1 MNSELENIIHEEE
14 MRTSA
19 EEAGVLEEAEAHE
32 EGEQIIDAH
41 GEEAGH
47 VAHETSLAPEPVFY
61 IGKFEITNS
70 LVNAWISVALLV
82 VFAVIIGRKVKQVPR
97 GLQNFFEFILE
108 GALGVMDG
116 VTHSRAKSMK
126 FLPLVF
132 SLFIF
137 ILVNNWLGLIPG
149 VGTIGYTVMH
159 SGHQVFVP
167 YLRGSTADLNTTLA
181 LALIAVFAANIIG
194 AVVVGVWTYTNKFI
208 RINDLLEI
216 PKKIRKQPTIAIINP
231 IQFFVG
237 LIEIISEIAKI
248 FSLSFRLFGNV
259 FAGEVLLASIAA
271 LIAFVVPVPFY
282 FLEILVGVIQALIF
296 SMLTLV
302 YLTVATMEDAH

>member
-1 MNSELENIIHEEE
+1 MHSEVENILNEEE
-14 MRTSA
+14 METSA
-19 EEAGVLEEAEAHE
+19 EEAGVLHEAEVHE

-61 IGKFEITNS
+61 IGKFEVTNS
-70 LVNAWISVALLV
+70 LVNAWISVALIII
-82 VFAVIIGRKVKQVPR
+82 FAVIISKKIKKIPR

-116 VTHSRAKSMK
+116 VTHSREKSMK

-132 SLFIF
+132 TLFIF
-137 ILVNNWLGLIPG
+137 ILINNWLGIIPG
-149 VGTIGYTVMH
+149 VGTIGYTAMH
-159 SGHQVFVP
+159 SGHEVFIP

-181 LALIAVFAANIIG
+181 LALIAVIAANVIG
-194 AVVVGVWTYTNKFI
+194 AIAVGVWTYINKFI
-208 RINDLLEI
+208 RINDLMEI

-271 LIAFVVPVPFY
+271 IIAFVVPVPFY